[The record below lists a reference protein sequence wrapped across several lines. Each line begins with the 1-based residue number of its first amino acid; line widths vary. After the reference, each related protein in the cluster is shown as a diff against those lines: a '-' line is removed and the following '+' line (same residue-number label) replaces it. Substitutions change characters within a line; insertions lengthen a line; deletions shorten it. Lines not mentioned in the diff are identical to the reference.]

1 MPSWLASSTR
11 MTPSLADSCISSSFR
26 NLATVSA
33 LAKPASSRSTS
44 RLAFTDWARA
54 TTGRPASASASPIS
68 CSSVVFPVPATPRI
82 IITRSREPS
91 TWRTAAFCPSLNQS
105 REHGRSG
112 SPSGRNRPR
121 PWRAKSI
128 SRDSRASISFVV
140 AIFRPATSLRI
151 SGRWPHL
158 ACHALDRDRANA
170 AFQGFGEQLA
180 FRHHRL
186 AHETMLDGMI
196 DRQSLATFRPGSR
209 TLATV
214 NRRQRLAFLVGQ
226 ARVPFLA

>member
-1 MPSWLASSTR
+1 MSRVPSWLASSTR
-11 MTPSLADSCISSSFR
+11 MTPPLADSCISSSFR

-44 RLAFTDWARA
+44 RLALTDWARA
-54 TTGRPASASASPIS
+54 TTGRPASARASPIS

-112 SPSGRNRPR
+112 SPSGRQRPR

-140 AIFRPATSLRI
+140 AILRPSTSLRI
-151 SGRWPHL
+151 SG
-158 ACHALDRDRANA
+158 
-170 AFQGFGEQLA
+170 
-180 FRHHRL
+180 
-186 AHETMLDGMI
+186 
-196 DRQSLATFRPGSR
+196 
-209 TLATV
+209 TLA
-214 NRRQRLAFLVGQ
+214 AS
-226 ARVPFLA
+226 RVSRPRP